1 MSTWAQSTFA
11 SLSSRH
17 FRVLWI
23 GSVFAFI
30 AFFMSTVVQAV
41 VAFDLSGS
49 NSAVGF
55 VVFAQGVAQLALGP
69 LGGAMA
75 DRLSKKGVILACQVT
90 IFTAFTTLGILVATD
105 IIEVIYLAIGSF
117 VIGMAFSFLGP
128 SRQAFMLELVE
139 MHRRGNAVALSQ
151 VALNASRIVAPLIA
165 GAMLSIGFLGAAGA
179 FLGMGALYIAA
190 IVCTIILPASQP
202 GSGQGRSV
210 LGDIAI
216 GLRYVRGH
224 SQLRRLVASYVL
236 VIMFGFTYVT
246 LLPGLVENEL
256 HRNAD
261 SITVLLGANA
271 VGGLGASVGV
281 ASQADSRH
289 ARLIYTVMCL
299 IFGVSLLVT
308 GFAPNFLVLI
318 VAMFFAGIG
327 AGGFQTL
334 NGAIVSQITEPS
346 YFGRVISLTF
356 LAFACSSIFALP
368 IGALADE
375 IGERPSVWLTGGVVC
390 AATAGFWLLE
400 RSSDEVRQGHPVS
413 EFGAK

>member
-1 MSTWAQSTFA
+1 MSTWAQNTFA
-11 SLSSRH
+11 ALSSRH

-41 VAFDLSGS
+41 VAFDLSDS

-55 VVFAQGVAQLALGP
+55 VVFAQGIAQLALGP

-75 DRLSKKGVILACQVT
+75 DRLSKKAVILACQVT
-90 IFTAFTTLGILVATD
+90 IFAAFTTLGVLVATGV
-105 IIEVIYLAIGSF
+105 IEVMYLAIGSF
-117 VIGMAFSFLGP
+117 VIGMSFSFLGP
-128 SRQAFMLELVE
+128 SRQAFMLELVDNS
-139 MHRRGNAVALSQ
+139 RRGNAVALSQ

-179 FLGMGALYIAA
+179 FMGMGAFYIAA
-190 IVCTIILPASQP
+190 IICTIILPPSLP
-202 GSGQGRSV
+202 GTGEGRSI

-224 SQLRRLVASYVL
+224 SQLRTLVASYVL
-236 VIMFGFTYVT
+236 VIMFGFTYIT
-246 LLPGLVENEL
+246 LLPGLLENEL

-261 SITVLLGANA
+261 SITILLGANA
-271 VGGLGASVGV
+271 VGGLGASIGV

-289 ARLIYTVMCL
+289 ARLIYTAMCL
-299 IFGVSLLVT
+299 LFGVSLLAT

-334 NGAIVSQITEPS
+334 NGAIVSQITEPA

-368 IGALADE
+368 IGALADQ
-375 IGERPSVWLTGGVVC
+375 IGERPAIWLTGGVVC

-400 RSSDEVRQGHPVS
+400 RASGEGHQVQHLP
-413 EFGAK
+413 EFGTD